1 MGKEVTKEIKN
12 KNLKEREDK
21 IIECVDDS
29 LNPTKK
35 TTQWLVNTCVRI
47 NFNLVWSAITIQ

>member
-1 MGKEVTKEIKN
+1 MC
-12 KNLKEREDK
+12 LRL
-21 IIECVDDS
+21 

-47 NFNLVWSAITIQ
+47 NFNLVWSAITIQEVRDKFCQNYVTSL